1 MHAVYHTNLDTRL
14 RLERIN
20 STSYAYICIYIY
32 VFMTHTW
39 LHIQFLPRIIFSSEK
54 T

>member
-32 VFMTHTW
+32 ICIHDAHMAAHT
-39 LHIQFLPRIIFSSEK
+39 ISS
-54 T
+54 